1 MISRFNEVYLDR
13 IQELSAS
20 IFEIC
25 LYDLNMDEKNFINVI
40 LSSEIIN
47 DLSNADS
54 RVIGK
59 SSFEI
64 VHELINKKIDKDYYL
79 LKEEYWIG
87 EKIAYLSWLYNKS
100 YKEIIS
106 KVGLDEFRKLYI
118 TYHEMDNQHLIDY
131 LDNRLRV
138 KSKLKEMRKKRNLSQ
153 SQLAYLSNVN
163 IRNIKTYEQSENDIN
178 KAQVNILLSLARVL
192 NCSIEDILN

>member
-1 MISRFNEVYLDR
+1 
-13 IQELSAS
+13 
-20 IFEIC
+20 
-25 LYDLNMDEKNFINVI
+25 
-40 LSSEIIN
+40 
-47 DLSNADS
+47 
-54 RVIGK
+54 
-59 SSFEI
+59 
-64 VHELINKKIDKDYYL
+64 
-79 LKEEYWIG
+79 
-87 EKIAYLSWLYNKS
+87 
-100 YKEIIS
+100 
-106 KVGLDEFRKLYI
+106 
-118 TYHEMDNQHLIDY
+118 MDNQHLIDY